1 MRDLIV
7 SIVIIVV
14 LIRVWIV
21 FYNYSENQLA
31 GFATS
36 IKEDIIPAVEGENWE
51 DSKAMIEELS
61 KLWHKYRSKALLF
74 LETSEINEIDYCLAK
89 SEKYI
94 KAEDVSNSSGELN
107 SLAEQLIF
115 MYEQEKINLA
125 NIL

>member
-14 LIRVWIV
+14 LISGWIV
-21 FYNYSENQLA
+21 FDNYSENQLA

-36 IKEDIIPAVEGENWE
+36 IKEDIIPAVEGENRE
-51 DSKAMIEELS
+51 DSKAMIEELN